1 MGFSRQEYW
10 SGVPLPSPNSPLDL
24 YPNIGKKQKNRQ
36 TANPMSFMM
45 KERINT
51 VREVEKGMVE
61 HWLWILG
68 DLHLILG

>member
-1 MGFSRQEYW
+1 
-10 SGVPLPSPNSPLDL
+10 
-24 YPNIGKKQKNRQ
+24 
-36 TANPMSFMM
+36 MSFMM

>member
-1 MGFSRQEYW
+1 MADNRNLRYADDTT
-10 SGVPLPSPNSPLDL
+10 LIL